1 MTAMAF
7 PNARKWHTA
16 LTSLLL
22 VAAISMVSGWMYS
35 TSAAV
40 NSQPHPNTVAPAR
53 PKPAQSDYLDP
64 AVCANCHAAIAKEY
78 QATGMGRSF
87 SQPDVEHAIEDF
99 TDNNTLYNQPSDM
112 HYTMIK
118 RDGKLFEQRYQTG
131 LRGEQSNIV
140 DEQVDYVIGSG
151 NHAQTFL
158 HRDALGRLIELPVS
172 WYTEGSGY
180 WAMSP
185 GYDRRD
191 QQDFKRAIPA
201 GCMFCHNGYPQGNAA
216 ALDSNDPPTFGKTLP
231 QGIDCQ
237 RCHGP
242 GRAHV
247 TAVLSGAGSDA
258 IKHAIVNPAR
268 LSRDRQLEVC
278 MQCHLE
284 TSSSHMPNQIR
295 RFDKGTLS
303 YRPGQPLGDYML
315 YFDQVSEDNNDD
327 RFEIAHAAYR
337 LRKSA
342 CFRNS
347 QMTCLTCHDPHKSY
361 SAPGA
366 MEHYVQVCQSCH
378 QSVAHTVS
386 IPAESSC
393 ISCHMPKRR
402 TDDAVHVIMTD
413 HYIQRMKQDRDLLA
427 PLSENSTILANPK
440 GIALYYPPQLPP
452 SPQTDLY
459 LALAEAKDKSTAQS
473 GVEHLENAIAKN
485 APAEPEFYYE
495 LGHAYSDLGNRAAAV
510 RWYQEALRKKHDYST
525 ASNEL
530 AVALLA
536 ENQAV
541 RAEQI
546 LQQAIAA
553 TPSDVQLLTN
563 LGNVYLRM
571 GQIAKARLP
580 LQRALNADPD
590 LPEAENLLGLVNL
603 RDGNRSAAEQCFRQ
617 SIRSDPTLVE
627 AHNNLANILA
637 GTGHIEEAAYHLQK
651 AIAIDS
657 GYADA
662 HHSYGLVLELMHSYD
677 QALSELQNAVSL
689 DAGNAQA
696 HSDLADLLAARGQLD
711 QAGEEYQKAIQF
723 KPNSPDVLSS
733 WGNLLSA
740 QGRLVDAEQQFQKAI
755 ALDPN
760 LFESYLGIAIV
771 EAKEGKATQARVN
784 AEKAA
789 HSPDPA
795 IREAAENLIRS
806 LPG

>member
-1 MTAMAF
+1 MT
-7 PNARKWHTA
+7 
-16 LTSLLL
+16 LTCLLL
-22 VAAISMVSGWMYS
+22 VAVISVVATSIHS

-40 NSQPHPNTVAPAR
+40 SPQPHPNTVASAR
-53 PKPAQSDYLDP
+53 PKPAQSDSVDP
-64 AVCANCHAAIAKEY
+64 AVCANCHAEIAKEY

-87 SQPDVEHAIEDF
+87 SRANIDHSTEDF
-99 TDNNTLYNQPSDM
+99 TDKNSVYNEPSDM

-118 RDGKLFEQRYQTG
+118 RDGKFFERRYQTG
-131 LRGEQSNIV
+131 FREEQTNIV

-158 HRDALGRLIELPVS
+158 HRDSTGRLIELPVS

-201 GCMFCHNGYPQGNAA
+201 GCMFCHNGYPQGNTAS
-216 ALDSNDPPTFGKTLP
+216 LDVDDPPSFGKALP

-247 TAVLSGAGSDA
+247 AAVLSGAGSDA

-268 LSRDRQLEVC
+268 LSRVRQLDVC
-278 MQCHLE
+278 MECHLE
-284 TSSSHMPNQIR
+284 TSSSHTPNQIR
-295 RFDKGTLS
+295 RYDKGTFS

-315 YFDQVSEDNNDD
+315 YFDQISEDKNND

-378 QSVAHTVS
+378 QTVAHTVTL
-386 IPAESSC
+386 PAESTC

-413 HYIQRMKQDRDLLA
+413 HYIQRVKPDRDLLA
-427 PLSENSTILANPK
+427 PLSESSALEANTE
-440 GIALYYPPQLPP
+440 GVALYYPPELPP
-452 SPQTDLY
+452 SPQTELY
-459 LALAEAKDKSTAQS
+459 LGLAEAKDKSTSES
-473 GVEHLENAIAKN
+473 GVEHLQKAIVKY
-485 APAEPEFYYE
+485 APAEPEFDYE
-495 LGHAYSDLGNRAAAV
+495 LGHAYADLGNRAAAI
-510 RWYQEALRKKHDYST
+510 RWFQEALRKKHDYS
-525 ASNEL
+525 AAAKEL

-536 ENQAV
+536 EGQAA
-541 RAEQI
+541 RAAEI

-553 TPSDVQLLTN
+553 SPTDDQLLAN
-563 LGNVYLRM
+563 LGNVYLRL
-571 GQIAKARLP
+571 GQAAKARQVLERT
-580 LQRALNADPD
+580 LSANPD
-590 LPEAENLLGLVNL
+590 LPQAENLLGLVDI
-603 RDGNRSAAEQCFRQ
+603 RDGNQAAAEQCFRNA
-617 SIRSDPTLVE
+617 IRSDPTLVE
-627 AHNNLANILA
+627 AHNNLANLLA
-637 GTGHIEEAAYHLQK
+637 GTRNYEEAAYHLKK
-651 AIAIDS
+651 AISIDS

-677 QALSELQNAVSL
+677 QALAELQNAANL
-689 DAGNAQA
+689 DSGNAQA
-696 HSDLADLLAARGQLD
+696 HIDLADLLAVRGQLD
-711 QAGEEYQKAIQF
+711 QAGDEYQKAIQL
-723 KPNSPDVLSS
+723 KPDSAEARSS
-733 WGNLLSA
+733 LGSILAA
-740 QGRLVDAEQQFQKAI
+740 QGKTAEAKQQFQKAI

-760 LFESYLGIAIV
+760 LYEAQLGIAMI
-771 EAKEGKATQARVN
+771 ETKEGKAAEARSH
-784 AEKAA
+784 AQKA
-789 HSPDPA
+789 SNSLDPA
-795 IREAAENLIRS
+795 IRQAAENLLRA
-806 LPG
+806 LP